1 MIAGGGT
8 ASAAFGSKRPSTLI
22 ERNSPDGPP
31 WLPVFD
37 STHPG
42 DSKPMPLYRSNDCS
56 RLPRWVSTAVS
67 PAVALVLLVPLADL
81 RAAGPEP
88 FRPSADRGRV
98 LAQNL
103 CAGCHVVAGAEGA
116 AATAGIPTLRA
127 IATRPEQ
134 TGRRIENALIA
145 PHAPMPD
152 MLLSMME
159 IKDIIAYLD
168 TLRADGS
175 LPPLQEPAAPDR
187 PKYPS
192 PS

>member
-1 MIAGGGT
+1 
-8 ASAAFGSKRPSTLI
+8 
-22 ERNSPDGPP
+22 
-31 WLPVFD
+31 
-37 STHPG
+37 
-42 DSKPMPLYRSNDCS
+42 MPLYRSNDSS
-56 RLPRWVSTAVS
+56 RLPRGASAAVM
-67 PAVALVLLVPLADL
+67 AAIALMLLVPSPSLN
-81 RAAGPEP
+81 AAGPEP

-103 CAGCHVVAGAEGA
+103 CAGCHVVSGAEG

-127 IATRPEQ
+127 IANRPEQ

-152 MLLSMME
+152 MLLSMTE